1 MKNLA
6 LIVAGIVFS
15 LVALAHL
22 VRIFY
27 HALIVISGHSVSID
41 VSYYGLIISAL
52 LAVWM
57 FAASRSK

>member
-22 VRIFY
+22 GRILY
-27 HALIVISGHSVSID
+27 HALIMVAGHAIPMD

-57 FAASRSK
+57 FAASRK